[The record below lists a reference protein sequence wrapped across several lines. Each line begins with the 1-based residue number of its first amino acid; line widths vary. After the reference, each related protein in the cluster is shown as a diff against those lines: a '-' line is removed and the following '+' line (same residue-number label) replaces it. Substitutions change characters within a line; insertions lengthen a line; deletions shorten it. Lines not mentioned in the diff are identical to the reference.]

1 MLSNRPPSRLLPS
14 PGLPQE
20 MPILGLDAAA
30 CDLLLRLLAADPA
43 ARPSAAQVLR
53 HPWLAEVAGLVAP
66 PAQRGG
72 PPGGLEELR
81 RTASELAR
89 LGFAA
94 GDREPLQEAL
104 QRCAAPLSASRR
116 LLTSCFA
123 RSPAPAC
130 CWELSGPGRKPWL
143 SCLATVYVV

>member
-1 MLSNRPPSRLLPS
+1 
-14 PGLPQE
+14 

-53 HPWLAEVAGLVAP
+53 HPWLAEVAGVVAA

-104 QRCAAPLSASRR
+104 QRCAAPLSASAIVLCSQPCTGV
-116 LLTSCFA
+116 LLGA
-123 RSPAPAC
+123 QRP
-130 CWELSGPGRKPWL
+130 GPGGMAVLL
-143 SCLATVYVV
+143 SHRFT